1 MRFQLV
7 QQSSATASH
16 SELQVLTI
24 PIELFV
30 NPPLDEA
37 ICKKCKNVA
46 REPMHPSCC
55 EKQAKCMLCRP
66 CSEKS
71 KCPHHKK
78 TPEHWVLDQPL
89 KTRISKWTMKCPN
102 QSLCGEKFAV
112 SKLDKHL
119 TESQRCAKGK
129 LA

>member
-1 MRFQLV
+1 MK
-7 QQSSATASH
+7 QSSATSTSGH
-16 SELQVLTI
+16 SEEQMPTI
-24 PIELFV
+24 PTELFV
-30 NPPLDEA
+30 TPPLDDA

-55 EKQAKCMLCRP
+55 EKQAKCMLCKP

-78 TPEHWVLDQPL
+78 TPERWILDQTL
-89 KTRISKWTMKCPN
+89 KTRISKWTIKCPN
-102 QSLCGEKFAV
+102 QQCGEKFAV

-119 TESQRCAKGK
+119 AESQRCAKGK
-129 LA
+129 LI